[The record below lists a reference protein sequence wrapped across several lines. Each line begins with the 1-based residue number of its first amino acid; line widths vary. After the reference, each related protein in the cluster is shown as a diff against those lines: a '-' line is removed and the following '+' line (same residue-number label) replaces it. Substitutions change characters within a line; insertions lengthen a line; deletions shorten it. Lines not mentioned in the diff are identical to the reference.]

1 MFIKYLYNNF
11 NMTNSY
17 LTLAQHINVSVK
29 KVLKTKPRGRI
40 ESSMANWFN
49 SYWRNGAEYITQS
62 TGINA

>member
-29 KVLKTKPRGRI
+29 KKKLKTKPRDRI
-40 ESSMANWFN
+40 ESSMAN
-49 SYWRNGAEYITQS
+49 
-62 TGINA
+62 